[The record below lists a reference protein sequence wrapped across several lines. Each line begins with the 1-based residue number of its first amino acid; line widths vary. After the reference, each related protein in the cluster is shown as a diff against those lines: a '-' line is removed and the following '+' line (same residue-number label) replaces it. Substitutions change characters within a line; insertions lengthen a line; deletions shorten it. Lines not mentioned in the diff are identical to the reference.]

1 MNLTDLK
8 YVIEIDKRGSI
19 SQTAKEIYIAQPNL
33 SKAIKNLE
41 NEFQIQIFDR
51 SSKGVKATREGQ
63 TFLEHARRV
72 IQDVEELCD
81 SYGKKR
87 REKLNL
93 RICVPRASY
102 IAHAF
107 AEYVSQ
113 LDEQMELD
121 MDFRE
126 TSTMT
131 TIDNVGQN
139 GYNLGI
145 IRYQR
150 RKQEDYQSLLQLRN
164 LEMQVFNEFDYL
176 LLTSADGE
184 LAQKDFH
191 TPGELSEGVEILHG
205 DSRLPNG
212 EYIEFYKE
220 GREAYRPKK
229 KIYIFERGSQFDILR
244 EVKNSYMWVSPMP
257 ENILERYHL
266 VQKEV
271 GFPRHKMRDALVYK
285 KGYVINQREKEFLEH
300 LKRGLKKESYRTKC
314 VDRNRLQPL
323 KIKG

>member
-72 IQDVEELCD
+72 IRDVEELCD
-81 SYGKKR
+81 SYGKKQ

-139 GYNLGI
+139 
-145 IRYQR
+145 
-150 RKQEDYQSLLQLRN
+150 
-164 LEMQVFNEFDYL
+164 
-176 LLTSADGE
+176 
-184 LAQKDFH
+184 
-191 TPGELSEGVEILHG
+191 
-205 DSRLPNG
+205 
-212 EYIEFYKE
+212 
-220 GREAYRPKK
+220 
-229 KIYIFERGSQFDILR
+229 
-244 EVKNSYMWVSPMP
+244 
-257 ENILERYHL
+257 
-266 VQKEV
+266 
-271 GFPRHKMRDALVYK
+271 
-285 KGYVINQREKEFLEH
+285 
-300 LKRGLKKESYRTKC
+300 
-314 VDRNRLQPL
+314 
-323 KIKG
+323 